1 VGPREKVNEDMRHI
15 LLAASCV
22 LVLSSSARADVVDS
36 SAGGFT
42 VKTVVQISAPA
53 VNVYR
58 AIVDRVWAW
67 WESSHTF
74 SGSASNL
81 SIDATPGGCFCE
93 KLPNGGGVRHM
104 TVVYV
109 DAGKL
114 LRLNGG
120 LGPMQDMAVTG
131 AMSWKLSEAAGKT
144 TLEVTYKVGG
154 YLPGGFDT
162 LAKTVDTVL
171 TTQVQRLKRFVET
184 DAP

>member
-1 VGPREKVNEDMRHI
+1 MGPREKVNEDMRHI

-22 LVLSSSARADVVDS
+22 LVLSSAARADVVDS

-53 VNVYR
+53 ANVYR
-58 AIVDRVWAW
+58 ALVDRVWAW

-109 DAGKL
+109 DSGKL
-114 LRLNGG
+114 LRLSGG
-120 LGPMQDMAVTG
+120 LGPLGEMAVTG
-131 AMSWKLSEAAGKT
+131 TMTLKLTEAAGKT
-144 TLEVTYKVGG
+144 AVEMTYRVGG
-154 YLPGGFDT
+154 YSPGGLDGI
-162 LAKTVDTVL
+162 AKPVDGVL
-171 TTQVQRLKRFVET
+171 TTQLQRLKRFVET

>member
-1 VGPREKVNEDMRHI
+1 MTRI
-15 LLAASCV
+15 LVAMCCV
-22 LVLSSSARADVVDS
+22 FAWTSPARADVVDS

-53 VNVYR
+53 MNVYR
-58 AIVDRVWAW
+58 AMVDRVWAW

-109 DAGKL
+109 DPGKL
-114 LRLNGG
+114 LRLSGG
-120 LGPMQDMAVTG
+120 LGPLGEMAVAG
-131 AMSWKLSEAAGKT
+131 AMTVKVTENAGKT
-144 TLEVTYKVGG
+144 TVEMTYRVGG
-154 YLPGGFDT
+154 YSPGG
-162 LAKTVDTVL
+162 LEGIAKPVDGVL
-171 TTQVQRLKRFVET
+171 TTQLQRLKRFVET